1 MYPVDEV
8 DGEKFKNTCDFKFGE
23 KIPKKSVS
31 LMYTAS
37 DNHKE
42 VLGFILKHPDSQFKL
57 LTHNSDV
64 EIKECKIPD
73 NLVVWYAQN
82 LGFKHPRVHALPIGL
97 ENNHWHPQKRNIM
110 KNAPFLGNRKLRAFT
125 QFNPSTHEERS
136 DLLNKLHLGT
146 VFADYGLSRNG
157 QNFERYVNHLREYA
171 FCLCPRGNGI
181 DTHRIWEALYLGCI
195 PIVKKYITH
204 ECLEGLPVLFIE
216 DWNEVTENRLKK
228 EYKNMQAKKYELN
241 KLSFSYWKN
250 KILA

>member
-97 ENNHWHPQKRNIM
+97 ENNH
-110 KNAPFLGNRKLRAFT
+110 
-125 QFNPSTHEERS
+125 
-136 DLLNKLHLGT
+136 
-146 VFADYGLSRNG
+146 
-157 QNFERYVNHLREYA
+157 
-171 FCLCPRGNGI
+171 
-181 DTHRIWEALYLGCI
+181 
-195 PIVKKYITH
+195 
-204 ECLEGLPVLFIE
+204 
-216 DWNEVTENRLKK
+216 
-228 EYKNMQAKKYELN
+228 
-241 KLSFSYWKN
+241 
-250 KILA
+250 